1 MNLKVALS
9 VLLVALLVAV
19 AAGFCGSELPDGL
32 EWVAEKIGFEDLAK
46 GKPVFETLFPDYTI
60 PVLGRSGLSTPLAG
74 IIGTLL
80 CFIIPFSLYIIRKK

>member
-19 AAGFCGSELPDGL
+19 AAGFFASELPDGL
-32 EWVAEKIGFEDLAK
+32 EWVVEKLIFEAPL
-46 GKPVFETLFPDYTI
+46 PDYTI
-60 PVLGRSGLSTPLAG
+60 PILGRSGLSTPLAG

-80 CFIIPFSLYIIRKK
+80 CFIIPFSLYLIRKK